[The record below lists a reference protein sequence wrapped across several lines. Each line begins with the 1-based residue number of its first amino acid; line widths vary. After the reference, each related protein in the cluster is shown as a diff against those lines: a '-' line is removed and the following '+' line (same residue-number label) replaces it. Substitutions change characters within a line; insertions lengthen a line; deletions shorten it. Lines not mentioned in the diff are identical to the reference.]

1 MKCLRLSAV
10 ENLFSCLFC
19 LFVVVVIVVIFLL
32 SYDSNLRMFMD
43 GVFLMKRNAVSEF
56 NKRIGLD

>member
-1 MKCLRLSAV
+1 MSEAKRCREFIKLS
-10 ENLFSCLFC
+10 FC

-43 GVFLMKRNAVSEF
+43 GVFLMKRNPVSEF